1 MSAVIGALRVT
12 LGIDTAAFSAGLQQA
27 QSRLA
32 AAGKSMQSAGQ
43 ALSARVT
50 APIAAAAAAIGL
62 GVSRVA
68 GNLVELGNQAQLA
81 NTDVET
87 FQKWAYGAKTVGIE
101 QAKLADILKDVNDK
115 VGDFQATGGGEMAA
129 FFENIAPKVGIT
141 AEAFRDLPGADALQ
155 LYVSSLEKA
164 GVSQAE
170 MVFYMESIGDEASGL
185 IPLLAKNGAE
195 MDRQGEAAARFGLK
209 SEKSIESARRF
220 QDAMKGLNDAIS
232 AMGTAFVEAGV
243 LDFLTQIAERVTNW
257 VAALNQANP
266 QLTKFVLIGGAIAAA
281 IGPALVVLGLAVTA
295 IGAIGAP
302 VLLAVAAIALL
313 TGAAVALYANWD
325 RIKAQFPAIAGVVE
339 NVGAALGTLA
349 GGAIEQV
356 KLMAQGL
363 EQLLSGDFRGAAN
376 TLVQIVQNAGETISF
391 AIGAA
396 LGFSREEVLGF
407 AQVVSDQVVRV
418 GTAVGDFV
426 VLVGQKFAELD
437 AYLAGLRDKFVA
449 IGKDVIDGLLAG
461 LREKWESVRAWFGD
475 LGASIPQW
483 VRDALGIRSPSTV
496 FAEIGANIMQGLQQ
510 GLGAESG
517 GIRAEM
523 ENFAQGL
530 GQIFAGV
537 ILQKQKLG
545 ESLREFGLQTLGN
558 IGGGLLNAGFG
569 GLAGALRIPGFA
581 NGTGFAPGGMAWV
594 GERGKELVNLPRGAQ
609 VIPHAESMAMLRG
622 GRAEP
627 QAIRVYVDDDDKLRA
642 MVDRRAGAQ
651 VQRAQPAT
659 VRSAVGAVRKGDAAS
674 RHFWAR

>member
-32 AAGKSMQSAGQ
+32 AAGRSMQSAGQ

-101 QAKLADILKDVNDK
+101 QGKLADILKDVNDK

-141 AEAFRDLPGADALQ
+141 AEAFRDLSGADALQ
-155 LYVSSLEKA
+155 LYASSLEKA
-164 GVSQAE
+164 GVSHAE
-170 MVFYMESIGDEASGL
+170 MVFYMESIGDEASAL
-185 IPLLAKNGAE
+185 IPLLADSGAE

-281 IGPALVVLGLAVTA
+281 LGPALVVLGLAVTA
-295 IGAIGAP
+295 IAAIGAP
-302 VLLAVAAIALL
+302 VLLAVAAIGSL
-313 TGAAVALYANWD
+313 TAAVVAFWPEIVAAKDAVVQFGTDAVAAISNFVALA
-325 RIKAQFPAIAGVVE
+325 
-339 NVGAALGTLA
+339 
-349 GGAIEQV
+349 
-356 KLMAQGL
+356 
-363 EQLLSGDFRGAAN
+363 
-376 TLVQIVQNAGETISF
+376 
-391 AIGAA
+391 
-396 LGFSREEVLGF
+396 
-407 AQVVSDQVVRV
+407 
-418 GTAVGDFV
+418 
-426 VLVGQKFAELD
+426 GQKFAEFD

-523 ENFAQGL
+523 ESFAQGL

-581 NGTGFAPGGMAWV
+581 NGTNNAPPGLAWV
-594 GERGKELVNLPRGAQ
+594 GERGKELVRFRGGEQ
-609 VIPHAESMAMLRG
+609 VTPHAESMAMLRG
-622 GRAEP
+622 GRAER
-627 QAIRVYVDDDDKLRA
+627 QDIRVYVDDDDKLRA
-642 MVDRRAGAQ
+642 MVDRRAGQQ
-651 VQRAQPAT
+651 VESRRGQI
-659 VRSAVGAVRKGDAAS
+659 VGDSVQAVRQGNAMS
-674 RHFWAR
+674 ARFMGPR